1 MSVIEFQT
9 YIDNGTIE
17 LPKEYYD
24 RIKGTRALL
33 FSPTRAGS
41 TPLNRGRD
49 HVVPTCRCLGGR
61 PRRLGGTH
69 GGGGTW

>member
-33 FSPTRAGS
+33 FSPTRATTRRIWSNFSWS
-41 TPLNRGRD
+41 TPI
-49 HVVPTCRCLGGR
+49 
-61 PRRLGGTH
+61 RLLPSRH
-69 GGGGTW
+69 